1 MDVKEAILARRS
13 IRKYKPDPVS
23 EEIVTEL
30 LEAARWAPSGTNHQP
45 WRFVVVRNPEVKV
58 KIREAAFNQKPL
70 TEAPVV
76 LVCCADLT
84 PYARD
89 TRKRI
94 EELVAA
100 GALDPSSL
108 ENYPGLSQ
116 SKEPDA
122 LKKLAPHAMLNVAI
136 AMEHIAL
143 RAVSLGLGTCW
154 IQLMKAREI
163 AKILE
168 LPEHLI
174 ITGLMPVGYPDQNP
188 APRPRVSLAD
198 IIYKVVE

>member
-13 IRKYKPDPVS
+13 IRKFRPDPIS
-23 EEIVTEL
+23 EELVTEL

-45 WRFVVVRNPEVKV
+45 WRFVVVRNPEVKAQ
-58 KIREAAFNQKPL
+58 IRQAAFNQKPL

-84 PYARD
+84 PYAKD

-94 EELVAA
+94 EELVEA
-100 GALDPSSL
+100 GALEPSSL
-108 ENYPGLSQ
+108 ETYPGLKQ
-116 SKEPDA
+116 SADPEA
-122 LKKLAPHAMLNVAI
+122 LKKIAPHAMLNVAI

-163 AKILE
+163 AKILG
-168 LPEHLI
+168 LPDTMI
-174 ITGLMPVGYPDQNP
+174 ITGLMPVGVPDQAP
-188 APRPRVSLAD
+188 APRPRFPLAD
-198 IIYKVVE
+198 IIYKILE